1 MRGLLDTSVF
11 VGQET
16 DRELGALPDEVAL
29 SVITIEELS
38 LGVRMAVGRGEAA
51 LAATRQTTLDR
62 VVRAFDVLPVDRQ
75 VAQNSALIRASG
87 RLRGLR
93 FGPLD
98 ALIAATAVTYGLTLF
113 SQDAQF
119 AEMDG
124 VEVRLV

>member
-16 DRELGALPDEVAL
+16 DRELGALPDEAAL

>member
-38 LGVRMAVGRGEAA
+38 LGVWMAVGRGESA
-51 LAATRQTTLDR
+51 LAGTRQTTLDR

-124 VEVRLV
+124 VEFRLV

>member
-124 VEVRLV
+124 VEFRLV

>member
-38 LGVRMAVGRGEAA
+38 LGVRMAVGRGESA
-51 LAATRQTTLDR
+51 LAGTRQTTLDR

-124 VEVRLV
+124 VEFRLV

>member
-11 VGQET
+11 VGQEAER
-16 DRELGALPDEVAL
+16 DVEALPDEVAL
-29 SVITIEELS
+29 SVITIEELW

-62 VVRAFDVLPVDRQ
+62 VVRAFEVLPVDRQ

-87 RLRGLR
+87 RLSGLR

-124 VEVRLV
+124 VEVRLI

>member
-1 MRGLLDTSVF
+1 
-11 VGQET
+11 
-16 DRELGALPDEVAL
+16 
-29 SVITIEELS
+29 
-38 LGVRMAVGRGEAA
+38 MAVGRGEAA